1 MSDVPPEVE
10 RMAFTVAGALVG
22 ARRCLPL
29 ALGTFAYGLVFG
41 VLAREAGLSA
51 PEATLMSG
59 LVFAGA
65 AQFVVLGMWGA
76 PLPVLGII
84 LATLI
89 VNLRLVLLGAALRPR
104 FAALPR
110 GRLYGA
116 AFFLTDENW
125 ALTLRDFDEGGR
137 DAAFLVG
144 SGLALLAG
152 WTAGGALGRF
162 AGDWLPDPARWGLD
176 FGFTAVFVALLVGM
190 WRGRGDL
197 LPWGVA
203 AVAAVG
209 AERWLPGQWYLL
221 LGGLAGS
228 VAGAWRDAN

>member
-59 LVFAGA
+59 L
-65 AQFVVLGMWGA
+65 
-76 PLPVLGII
+76 VLGII